1 MRQIIPKKY
10 TPLPIKEI
18 ITMAKNDPHEL
29 VRASEA
35 YYNQQVLSAA
45 HKIAINPEY
54 RFVLLCGPSASGK
67 TTTAHKLKHRL
78 MGYGAGARVVS
89 MDDFFMG
96 IQYYPKLTDGE
107 PDMESFECI
116 DHDLLNDCFEE
127 LMKTGETNFPIFDF
141 AQQKRSEKK
150 HHVQLGKKD
159 ILIMEGIHAL
169 NPEILSNIPQEKIFR
184 IYVSV
189 RTKFVDK
196 KDKTILV
203 PKDIRLTRRIVR
215 DYNFR
220 NYSPAQT
227 LHSWVNVVAA
237 ERINIDRYRDDVD
250 LKIDNTIDYEVCIW
264 HRLLKGL
271 LNSVQDGDYDEHP
284 QVERIFEALTHFPEI
299 DYMLIP
305 KNSLLREFIGKDI

>member
-29 VRASEA
+29 VRSSEA
-35 YYNQQVLSAA
+35 YYNQQVMSAA
-45 HKIAINPEY
+45 HKIAINPDY
-54 RFVLLCGPSASGK
+54 TFVLLCGPSASGK

-96 IQYYPKLTDGE
+96 IEFYPKLPDGE

-116 DHDLLNDCFEE
+116 DHDLLNKCFEE
-127 LMKTGETNFPIFDF
+127 LFETGESDFPIFDF
-141 AQQKRSEKK
+141 ANQKRSERK
-150 HHVQLGKKD
+150 HHMKLDKKD

-169 NPEILSNIPQEKIFR
+169 NPEILSNIPQRKIFR

-189 RTKFVDK
+189 RTKFIDRE
-196 KDKTILV
+196 KTILV

-220 NYSPAQT
+220 NYSPTQT
-227 LHSWVNVVAA
+227 LNSWVNVVAA

-271 LNSVQDGDYDEHP
+271 LDSIQEGDYDEHP

-299 DYMLIP
+299 DYNLIP